1 MANARIIKI
10 PDGNGNLI
18 SYTLEDGKLR
28 RQRRDISSDL
38 ANLATA
44 VSEQDLTKYG
54 YAIGDYFTGASG
66 YNYILADMDTFYGEY
81 SGYAV
86 INTHHIGIVVDTN
99 QNVQW
104 NTSDSTTTGYVGSNL
119 HTYLTGTVLNNIKS
133 DFRTLFG
140 GSTGLE
146 HLLSHQKLYST
157 NTAAWSWTTDQYISA
172 LTSVQL
178 HGTALCDMNFYHTG
192 EGNKPLEVFQKF
204 FYPQILGN
212 QNNWLRSVASASC
225 PARADN
231 HGGANGAAAAS
242 NSYVA
247 VGLILFH

>member
-1 MANARIIKI
+1 MANVRKLKI

-18 SYTLEDGKLR
+18 SYTVQEGQSR
-28 RQRRDISSDL
+28 RQRRNISTDL

-44 VSEQDLTKYG
+44 VAEQDLTKYN

-66 YNYILADMDTFYGEY
+66 YNYILADMDTFYGGY
-81 SGYAV
+81 SSYAV
-86 INTHHIGIVVDTN
+86 VNTHHIGIVVDTN

-104 NTSDSTTTGYVGSNL
+104 NTSNDTTTGYVGSNL

-133 DFRTLFG
+133 DFIALFG

-157 NTAAWSWTTDQYISA
+157 NTAAWAWSSGQYISA
-172 LTSVQL
+172 LTSVQW
-178 HGTALCDMNFYHTG
+178 HGAAICDMNFYHTG
-192 EGNKPLEVFQKF
+192 EGDKPLELFQKF
-204 FYPQILGN
+204 FYPEIMGN

-225 PARADN
+225 PANADN
-231 HGGANGAAAAS
+231 VGTAYGNADASYSNG
-242 NSYVA
+242 A